1 MQCPVVYRFVA
12 CYIRTGKVLRRAR
25 GYFWVGPAHGRMTDE
40 GLRRLFVS
48 VERTQIFGP
57 VPSSLGSLTVSAT
70 AGADSR
76 RACSD
81 PKAAGAEIVWN
92 WNVQITPTA
101 GCTEVIVALNKRT
114 FLGGVDVLGLVAV
127 PLSALWDQLSHS
139 FQLPI
144 SAATPK
150 DPRERRER
158 IGEIIMSLRYAD
170 YEALRQHL
178 MGSEIATQVAF
189 ENPAVQP
196 LIGAST
202 SSSSS
207 SSSSSSHAFRPPPPI
222 AVPASPPTRAANAA
236 RAARSSVQPWAS
248 HGEEVGF
255 VYQDMNSHAELLH
268 EKAEILASRT
278 EAAGARFARNLLR
291 ASVQRLVDKRRLV
304 ATELRRMENE
314 RASLSTQLAL
324 LHQQAA
330 DAFGEL
336 PDQMDPIY
344 ATIQLLD
351 EAEARHA
358 ERLAERRKAHLSTVG
373 TLQTEYIGALRDIRN
388 EAVRTGFE
396 PDRVHEPIATLATN
410 DSSAWPTGS
419 PNLTLAER
427 YNALQRQ
434 VFVLETQLQQQR
446 DAILQ
451 RDAALAEAESQAL
464 KYRGV
469 AVVADERAVAAE
481 RRAAEAEAMAKAT
494 RSELGR
500 TRDEL
505 QALRK
510 VSEGL
515 GRSSEAWKA
524 EREGLVRAAAEA
536 EDRWNR
542 EAAVARIEHERAM
555 RSLEEDLAF
564 ETASREFDRREAQ
577 QLNSALRSQQRGQP
591 SLSEVAPPLG
601 AEATPPRKPPRPK
614 LPPSS
619 GAPPAA
625 SIRREGHAQLP
636 APSDRLSGRSASTP
650 RRAVTPP
657 RQPLAAPTDGAA
669 AGAAKSKAST
679 PSAAKAS
686 VPSAAQPQSA
696 MKAKKSASKH

>member
-1 MQCPVVYRFVA
+1 MYTGSLLGTYVPVKCCAGRAGIFGSV
-12 CYIRTGKVLRRAR
+12 RT
-25 GYFWVGPAHGRMTDE
+25 HGRMTDE

-92 WNVQITPTA
+92 WNVQITPTK
-101 GCTEVIVALNKRT
+101 GCTEVIVALNKCT

-127 PLSALWDQLSHS
+127 PLSALWDQQSHS

-150 DPRERRER
+150 DPRER
-158 IGEIIMSLRYAD
+158 IGEIIMTLRYAD

-178 MGSEIATQVAF
+178 MGPEMATPVAF
-189 ENPAVQP
+189 EYPAVQP

-207 SSSSSSHAFRPPPPI
+207 NSNSSNHAFRPPPPI

-268 EKAEILASRT
+268 EKAEILATRT

-336 PDQMDPIY
+336 PDQIDPIY

-388 EAVRTGFE
+388 EAVRTSYE
-396 PDRVHEPIATLATN
+396 PHRAHDPIATLATN
-410 DSSAWPTGS
+410 DSAAWPTGS
-419 PNLTLAER
+419 PNPTLAER

-434 VFVLETQLQQQR
+434 VFVLETQLQQHR

-451 RDAALAEAESQAL
+451 RDAALAEAESQVLKCRGLAL
-464 KYRGV
+464 
-469 AVVADERAVAAE
+469 VADERAVAAE
-481 RRAAEAEAMAKAT
+481 RRAAEAETMSKAT

-500 TRDEL
+500 TREEL

-510 VSEGL
+510 VSEGQ
-515 GRSSEAWKA
+515 GRSIEAWNA
-524 EREGLVRAAAEA
+524 EREGLLRAAAEA

-577 QLNSALRSQQRGQP
+577 QLNAALRSQQRGQP
-591 SLSEVAPPLG
+591 SLGEVAPPLG
-601 AEATPPRKPPRPK
+601 AEATPPRRPSRPK

>member
-1 MQCPVVYRFVA
+1 M
-12 CYIRTGKVLRRAR
+12 
-25 GYFWVGPAHGRMTDE
+25 
-40 GLRRLFVS
+40 
-48 VERTQIFGP
+48 
-57 VPSSLGSLTVSAT
+57 
-70 AGADSR
+70 
-76 RACSD
+76 
-81 PKAAGAEIVWN
+81 
-92 WNVQITPTA
+92 
-101 GCTEVIVALNKRT
+101 
-114 FLGGVDVLGLVAV
+114 
-127 PLSALWDQLSHS
+127 
-139 FQLPI
+139 
-144 SAATPK
+144 
-150 DPRERRER
+150 
-158 IGEIIMSLRYAD
+158 
-170 YEALRQHL
+170 
-178 MGSEIATQVAF
+178 
-189 ENPAVQP
+189 
-196 LIGAST
+196 
-202 SSSSS
+202 
-207 SSSSSSHAFRPPPPI
+207 
-222 AVPASPPTRAANAA
+222 
-236 RAARSSVQPWAS
+236 
-248 HGEEVGF
+248 
-255 VYQDMNSHAELLH
+255 YQDMNSHAELLH
-268 EKAEILASRT
+268 EKAEILATRT

-336 PDQMDPIY
+336 PDQIDPVY
-344 ATIQLLD
+344 ATMQLLD

-388 EAVRTGFE
+388 EAVRTSYE
-396 PDRVHEPIATLATN
+396 PHRAHDPIATLATN
-410 DSSAWPTGS
+410 DSAAWPTGS
-419 PNLTLAER
+419 PNPTLAER

-434 VFVLETQLQQQR
+434 VFVLETQLQQHR

-451 RDAALAEAESQAL
+451 RDAALAEAESQVLKCRGLAL
-464 KYRGV
+464 
-469 AVVADERAVAAE
+469 VADERAVAAE
-481 RRAAEAEAMAKAT
+481 RRAAEAETMSKAT

-500 TRDEL
+500 TREEL

-510 VSEGL
+510 VSEGQ
-515 GRSSEAWKA
+515 GRSIEAWNA
-524 EREGLVRAAAEA
+524 EREGLLRAAAEA

-577 QLNSALRSQQRGQP
+577 QLNAALRSQQRGQP
-591 SLSEVAPPLG
+591 SLGDLSGEVAPPLG
-601 AEATPPRKPPRPK
+601 AEATPPRRPSRPK

-636 APSDRLSGRSASTP
+636 APSDQLSGRSASTP
-650 RRAVTPP
+650 RRVGTPP

-669 AGAAKSKAST
+669 ARAAKSKASA

-686 VPSAAQPQSA
+686 APSAAQPQSA
-696 MKAKKSASKH
+696 VKAKKSALKH

>member
-1 MQCPVVYRFVA
+1 MGVCLAERA
-12 CYIRTGKVLRRAR
+12 LKRTNEDAAALSRAR
-25 GYFWVGPAHGRMTDE
+25 DILGMDE
-40 GLRRLFVS
+40 ALRRLFVS
-48 VERTQIFGP
+48 VERTRIFGP
-57 VPSSLGSLTVSAT
+57 EPSILGSLTVSAT
-70 AGADSR
+70 AGADSS

-114 FLGGVDVLGLVAV
+114 FLGGVDVLGLVSV
-127 PLSALWDQLSHS
+127 PLSALWDQQSHS

-150 DPRERRER
+150 DPKERKER

-178 MGSEIATQVAF
+178 MGSEMATPVAF
-189 ENPAVQP
+189 EYPAVQP

-202 SSSSS
+202 SSSS

-268 EKAEILASRT
+268 EKAEILATRT

-336 PDQMDPIY
+336 PDQIDPVY
-344 ATIQLLD
+344 ATMQLLD

-388 EAVRTGFE
+388 EAVRTSYE
-396 PDRVHEPIATLATN
+396 PHRAHDPIATLATN
-410 DSSAWPTGS
+410 DSAAWPTGS
-419 PNLTLAER
+419 PNPTLAER

-434 VFVLETQLQQQR
+434 VFVLETQLQQHR

-451 RDAALAEAESQAL
+451 RDAALAEAESQVLKCRGLAL
-464 KYRGV
+464 
-469 AVVADERAVAAE
+469 VADERAVAAE
-481 RRAAEAEAMAKAT
+481 RRAAEAETMSKAT

-500 TRDEL
+500 TREEL

-510 VSEGL
+510 VSEGQ
-515 GRSSEAWKA
+515 GRSIEAWNA
-524 EREGLVRAAAEA
+524 EREGLLRAAAEA

-577 QLNSALRSQQRGQP
+577 QLNAALRSQQRGQP
-591 SLSEVAPPLG
+591 SLGDLSGEVAPPLG
-601 AEATPPRKPPRPK
+601 AEATPPRRPSRPK

-636 APSDRLSGRSASTP
+636 APSDQLSGRSASTP
-650 RRAVTPP
+650 RRVGTPP

-669 AGAAKSKAST
+669 ARAAKSKASA
-679 PSAAKAS
+679 PGAAKAS
-686 VPSAAQPQSA
+686 APSAAQPQSA
-696 MKAKKSASKH
+696 VKAKKSALKH

>member
-1 MQCPVVYRFVA
+1 M
-12 CYIRTGKVLRRAR
+12 
-25 GYFWVGPAHGRMTDE
+25 
-40 GLRRLFVS
+40 
-48 VERTQIFGP
+48 
-57 VPSSLGSLTVSAT
+57 
-70 AGADSR
+70 
-76 RACSD
+76 
-81 PKAAGAEIVWN
+81 
-92 WNVQITPTA
+92 
-101 GCTEVIVALNKRT
+101 
-114 FLGGVDVLGLVAV
+114 
-127 PLSALWDQLSHS
+127 
-139 FQLPI
+139 
-144 SAATPK
+144 
-150 DPRERRER
+150 
-158 IGEIIMSLRYAD
+158 
-170 YEALRQHL
+170 
-178 MGSEIATQVAF
+178 
-189 ENPAVQP
+189 
-196 LIGAST
+196 
-202 SSSSS
+202 
-207 SSSSSSHAFRPPPPI
+207 
-222 AVPASPPTRAANAA
+222 
-236 RAARSSVQPWAS
+236 
-248 HGEEVGF
+248 
-255 VYQDMNSHAELLH
+255 YQDMNSHAELLH
-268 EKAEILASRT
+268 EKAEILATRT

-336 PDQMDPIY
+336 PDQIDPVY
-344 ATIQLLD
+344 ATMQLLD

-388 EAVRTGFE
+388 EAVRTSYE
-396 PDRVHEPIATLATN
+396 PHRAHDPIATLATN
-410 DSSAWPTGS
+410 DSAAWPTGS
-419 PNLTLAER
+419 PNPTLAER

-434 VFVLETQLQQQR
+434 VFVLETQLQQHR

-451 RDAALAEAESQAL
+451 RDAALAEAESQVLKCRGLAL
-464 KYRGV
+464 
-469 AVVADERAVAAE
+469 VADERAVAAE
-481 RRAAEAEAMAKAT
+481 RRAAEAETMSKAT

-500 TRDEL
+500 TREEL

-510 VSEGL
+510 VSEGQ
-515 GRSSEAWKA
+515 GRSIEAWNA
-524 EREGLVRAAAEA
+524 EREGLLRAAAEA

-577 QLNSALRSQQRGQP
+577 QLNAALRSQQRGQP
-591 SLSEVAPPLG
+591 SLGEVAPPLE
-601 AEATPPRKPPRPK
+601 AEATPPRRPSRPK

-625 SIRREGHAQLP
+625 SIRREGHAQPP
-636 APSDRLSGRSASTP
+636 APSDQLSGRSASTP

-669 AGAAKSKAST
+669 ARAAKSKASA

-686 VPSAAQPQSA
+686 APSAAQPQSA
-696 MKAKKSASKH
+696 VKAKKSALKH